1 MGTIWTVF
9 FGALAGTI
17 IGTVII
23 IGAIAVWLY
32 LTDPRRKRPPF
43 TLGSIPESYLE
54 EHIVKHF
61 DTLFPGW
68 RIFDD
73 TPPDMANS
81 DESRNPSGRQC
92 HTKGGII
99 DLLCLDRQ
107 ENLVVIELKKGRAP
121 DRTVVQVE
129 RYINWIKE
137 NIAQPGQRVWGLI
150 IAKSFGDRLFYAL
163 KCKRGIRIWTYDW
176 QLKFNKR
183 PRQK

>member
-1 MGTIWTVF
+1 MGTIWSVF

-107 ENLVVIELKKGRAP
+107 DSGASREIYQL
-121 DRTVVQVE
+121 D
-129 RYINWIKE
+129 
-137 NIAQPGQRVWGLI
+137 
-150 IAKSFGDRLFYAL
+150 
-163 KCKRGIRIWTYDW
+163 KRKHSPAWTASVGVDYCEI
-176 QLKFNKR
+176 LR
-183 PRQK
+183 